1 MKKLEKIVLGMAF
14 VGIVVLFVTIERH
27 TRQTQML
34 FDKVDSTLIKS
45 DSVLQ
50 HAQRNIDSTNALLQ
64 ELEQYR

>member
-14 VGIVVLFVTIERH
+14 VGIVVLFATIERH